1 MKASE
6 LHMMHEYGKGWQF
19 CVHVSEEAVGL
30 AKMICDK
37 FRDGYVDIQVEK
49 WSDKR
54 SLQANAYFHVLCNKI
69 AEATKSSMDD
79 VKKLLVSQ
87 YGTLERGSDGK
98 YMAVKVPKNT
108 DIEKIYPYFRHIG
121 EDENGLDI
129 YLFFKQTHT
138 LTKDEMNRLIT
149 GTQDEAK
156 ALGIE
161 VLTPQEL
168 ERMMN
173 AWNRKNAIS
182 ADE

>member
-1 MKASE
+1 MKGSE

-19 CVHVSEEAVGL
+19 VVHVSEEAVGL

-37 FRDGYVDIQVEK
+37 FRDGYVDVQVEK

-87 YGTLERGSDGK
+87 YGTLARGSDGK

-108 DIEKIYPYFRHIG
+108 DIEKIYPYFRNIG
-121 EDENGLDI
+121 EDENGLDM
-129 YLFFKQTHT
+129 YLFFKHT
-138 LTKDEMNRLIT
+138 ADLNKDEMNRLIQ
-149 GTQDEAK
+149 GTVDEAK
-156 ALGIE
+156 ALKIE
-161 VLTPQEL
+161 TLTPDEI

-173 AWNRKNAIS
+173 RWKNDATS
-182 ADE
+182 AAE